1 MSNEVKEESWCAR
14 EKEEEEEEEERER
27 EGGYACDTQARAARL
42 IGR

>member
-14 EKEEEEEEEERER
+14 EKEEEEEERER
-27 EGGYACDTQARAARL
+27 EGGYACNTQARAARL